1 MGFWA
6 WLWIWVGLIVA
17 SLAFYALIA
26 RELWGKAKPIL
37 AELEQLA
44 SNLEQLG
51 AAVGAE
57 ATYEKPAPAM
67 EQDPEQVFAERAEV
81 VRNKEKRRE
90 ARARRLVKAL
100 GAIKVDESRFTNG

>member
-6 WLWIWVGLIVA
+6 WFWIWVGLIVA
-17 SLAFYALIA
+17 SLASYALIA
-26 RELWGKAKPIL
+26 RELWGRAKPVL

-44 SNLEQLG
+44 ANLEQLNAALDG
-51 AAVGAE
+51 APE
-57 ATYEKPAPAM
+57 YSKPTPAM
-67 EQDPEQVFAERAEV
+67 ERDAEQVFAERAEV